1 MEPKLHAS
9 VYNRGEKNT
18 SEMNNDSAVE
28 YWFVVCCFFVFYL
41 FPKINSDE
49 QEKFSKCYLGI
60 LLL

>member
-28 YWFVVCCFFVFYL
+28 YWFVVCCFLYFIYSL
-41 FPKINSDE
+41 KLTQMSRKSFPNVI
-49 QEKFSKCYLGI
+49 
-60 LLL
+60 